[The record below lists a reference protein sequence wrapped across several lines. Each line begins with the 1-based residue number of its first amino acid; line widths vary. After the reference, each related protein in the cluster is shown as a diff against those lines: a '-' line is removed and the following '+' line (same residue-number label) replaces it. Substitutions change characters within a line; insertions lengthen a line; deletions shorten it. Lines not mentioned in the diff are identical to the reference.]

1 MNTKNASINLEDL
14 STCEENTQ
22 PIRSFRSFT
31 GEFYCGITTLEYHW
45 GLEKGEMDLWGPL
58 NRIFVR
64 ADVAPLFLDWK
75 LALVPTVEVLQ
86 KLSETVEHNFLMPT
100 DQRRSCFEVRSLL
113 VESVRQT
120 NVFSFRC
127 YHPGNTNTT

>member
-58 NRIFVR
+58 NRIFGESSTLR
-64 ADVAPLFLDWK
+64 
-75 LALVPTVEVLQ
+75 LQ
-86 KLSETVEHNFLMPT
+86 
-100 DQRRSCFEVRSLL
+100 
-113 VESVRQT
+113 
-120 NVFSFRC
+120 
-127 YHPGNTNTT
+127 